1 MFGLG
6 GTESWFTVVDK
17 TIGSWVGVA
26 TKPFQGGILNGVETV
41 VSGVWEAGKANPYA
55 TAVTLGIGAITIYA
69 YKNRGF
75 GVGLG
80 SINININNFLA
91 HLNISTGLGRLRANN
106 WHDVDQRLEDLERGQ
121 ADLTRAELAHYQQT
135 LRNFKAVNDGITEV
149 RRDTAALGQQIADGF
164 ENIGKGFTAAYEHR
178 KGLHTET
185 QQGLQ
190 AIAGESAGIKA
201 NVLAM
206 RPGGNSAAQ

>member
-6 GTESWFTVVDK
+6 GTSSWFSTLDSTV
-17 TIGSWVGVA
+17 GSWVGVA
-26 TKPFQGGILNGVETV
+26 TKPFQGGFVNGLESV
-41 VSGVWEAGKANPYA
+41 VGGIWEAGKANPYA

-80 SINININNFLA
+80 SINLNINNFLA
-91 HLNISTGLGRLRANN
+91 HLNISTGLGRQKTNN
-106 WHDVDQRLEDLERGQ
+106 WHNVDTRLDDIENQL
-121 ADLTRAELAHYQQT
+121 AEAKRIETLHNNQT
-135 LRNFKAVNDGITEV
+135 LRNFATVSDAITEQ
-149 RRDTAALGQQIADGF
+149 RRDSQRLSQQIADGF
-164 ENIGKGFTAAYEHR
+164 ENMGKSFTAAYDQR
-178 KGLHTET
+178 KVQHAET
-185 QQGLQ
+185 QSGLQ

-206 RPGGNSAAQ
+206 RPNGSQ

>member
-6 GTESWFTVVDK
+6 GTSSWFSTLDSTV
-17 TIGSWVGVA
+17 GSWVGVA
-26 TKPFQGGILNGVETV
+26 TKPFQGGFVNGLESV
-41 VSGVWEAGKANPYA
+41 VGGIWEAGKANPYA

-80 SINININNFLA
+80 SINLNINNFLA
-91 HLNISTGLGRLRANN
+91 HLNISTGLGRQKTNN
-106 WHDVDQRLEDLERGQ
+106 WHNVDQRLSDLEAGLAEQDRVAAIRHNNITREFTNVKDALEQGRRDVDRLGQ
-121 ADLTRAELAHYQQT
+121 RI
-135 LRNFKAVNDGITEV
+135 NDGFDQMGRTL
-149 RRDTAALGQQIADGF
+149 T
-164 ENIGKGFTAAYEHR
+164 TAYEQR
-178 KGLHTET
+178 KALHAET
-185 QQGLQ
+185 QAGLQ

-206 RPGGNSAAQ
+206 RPQGAQ